1 MINVSVGLFA
11 VALVLTV
18 VAGAAGVKSPR
29 LPEVVPSAR
38 RVAGAKLLAVLRLIG
53 CAALAFGLA
62 SLVADAASQLAPP
75 LRWPIWLL
83 AGSGSIAVLIN
94 WIAGL
99 WLLSPWIGADP
110 GREIQVSHLRG
121 TIHGYGWFRLAIY
134 TSAGWLAHIP
144 YASFLFRPVL
154 MRREDGARAVVLT
167 FRREHWT
174 PDQTRYLRQAAI
186 LCPYRD
192 PSYPVTVSLRARTLE
207 VRLGLAL
214 GASEERVR
222 ALLEH
227 AIDHHPEP
235 RPVPAHDV
243 PENAR

>member
-1 MINVSVGLFA
+1 MINVSLGLFA
-11 VALVLTV
+11 VALVLTM

-29 LPEVVPSAR
+29 LSEVVSAR
-38 RVAGAKLLAVLRLIG
+38 RVAGAKLLAVLRLMG

-62 SLVADAASQLAPP
+62 ALAAEVARQLAPP

-83 AGSGSIAVLIN
+83 AGSSSLAVSIN

-121 TIHGYGWFRLAIY
+121 TIHGYGWFRLAIS
-134 TSAGWLAHIP
+134 TPAGWLAHIP
-144 YASFLFRPVL
+144 YASFLLRPVL
-154 MRREDGARAVVLT
+154 VRREDRARAVVFT
-167 FRREHWT
+167 FRREHWS

-192 PSYPVTVSLRARTLE
+192 PSHPVTVFLRPRTLE

-214 GASEERVR
+214 GASEEHVR
-222 ALLEH
+222 GLLEH
-227 AIDHHPEP
+227 AIDHHPES
-235 RPVPAHDV
+235 RPVPALDV